1 MATLSARPPRED
13 PHELAREYLG
23 VAKRGNGERH
33 ALRDRL
39 LAAAERDETLPAA
52 LDPSPGPP
60 LEAARWFRD
69 PAEMAREYR
78 AFVRG
83 ESLFLRCHRPLPAG
97 AWITFSFREGPHRR
111 LEVVVVGRAPGVMEV
126 QPFRPDGGGLEG
138 FLDAVAVALAQRILA
153 PAPGAIG
160 RKRR

>member
-1 MATLSARPPRED
+1 MATVSARPPRED
-13 PHELAREYLG
+13 PAELAREYLR

-33 ALRDRL
+33 ELRRRL
-39 LAAAERDETLPAA
+39 LATAEREEPLPAE
-52 LDPSPGPP
+52 LDPSPGPG

-69 PAEMAREYR
+69 PAEMATVYR
-78 AFVRG
+78 AVVRG

-97 AWITFSFREGPHRR
+97 AWVTFSFREGPHRR

-138 FLDAVAVALAQRILA
+138 FLDAVAQALAERILA
-153 PAPGAIG
+153 PAPGAVG

>member
-1 MATLSARPPRED
+1 MARVSAPAPRED
-13 PHELAREYLG
+13 PAELAREYL
-23 VAKRGNGERH
+23 ALARRGSGERH
-33 ALRDRL
+33 ALRGRL
-39 LAAAERDETLPAA
+39 LVAGLRDETLPVA

-78 AFVRG
+78 AAVRG
-83 ESLFLRCHRPLPAG
+83 ESLFLRCYRPLPAG

-138 FLDAVAVALAQRILA
+138 FLDAVAVALAERILA

-160 RKRR
+160 RRRR